1 MDFMEA
7 VDRVT
12 DLLNRIGADLQIHS
26 RCSIWINCL
35 SADQGLMGH
44 VTARRMVL
52 FDHDD
57 GELRGR
63 YTAEI
68 VRLEDQT
75 YRVRVDYPS
84 GRFEASR
91 WPDGLVRGIANEI
104 LMDAGLA

>member
-7 VDRVT
+7 VDRVA
-12 DLLNRIGADLQIHS
+12 DLLKRIGADLQDHS
-26 RCSIWINCL
+26 RRSIWINCL
-35 SADQGLMGH
+35 SADQGPMGH
-44 VTARRMVL
+44 VTARRMVI

-57 GELRGR
+57 GEPLGR

-84 GRFEASR
+84 GRLEASR
-91 WPDGLVRGIANEI
+91 WHDGLVRGIANEN
-104 LMDAGLA
+104 LMDAGLI